1 MICIMFWNTLYNIT
15 VITSSGFS
23 GGIASL
29 FLHDLYRFRSL
40 KNQNY
45 DISINTITQM
55 FNTGFYIG
63 SSLGVWYILNGYKL
77 YK

>member
-15 VITSSGFS
+15 LITSSGFS

-29 FLHDLYRFRSL
+29 ILHDMYRFRSL
-40 KNQNY
+40 KDQNY
-45 DISINTITQM
+45 GISINTITQM

-63 SSLGVWYILNGYKL
+63 SGLGVWYLLNGYKL